1 MVKIKVKRGEEANLP
16 TFDEGEPGFT
26 TDTKRVFFGSN
37 EGNIELAKK
46 ESVDSIEIELTGK
59 ASVKKVNGFINI
71 AEYDAVGDGVTSD
84 QTAIVAA
91 IADAKTKGMGLYW
104 GAGTYLSIDNIP
116 DFHNVKHLGEG
127 VIKRGSDLYAIT
139 PTLSDTNILYTGFG
153 GLSTNDGLSSSQP
166 RKLSNVVD
174 VLKNLGGKASN
185 GQWRIQFVAGTITD
199 TGLVFNDLPYFSQ
212 PLQIWGVWDGTNRLA
227 VWDGVSSSAVYA
239 IRADAKNEALN
250 IEFKDMKFI
259 NWSADPSN
267 AGAIVCWYGVNVLTE
282 NCEVK
287 DSTVGFWMRGGYSRH
302 YGDVLDN
309 CVWGIGMQYNHSGQI
324 GNSAQRVTIKNCDKG
339 LMLGRQS
346 VTHLDYTDLS
356 GNIMDVNAHQKS
368 RFASIG
374 TTFTQWTNFSI
385 WLQGDSIFEDGG
397 SNTWDANS
405 ITDAT
410 PIFRFD
416 NGSSVPDYYAGPLPY
431 RGEHFVPAAGYTLT
445 GTTTETLLT
454 AQTGFG
460 TPLRMPKN
468 MLYNNGTLQI
478 KIVGRMDMA
487 GTGTKVIRLT
497 GPSSSVSY
505 ELGKITIP
513 AGGGLGELVC
523 EVTFKPNGSAYLK
536 MRYESN
542 NTALNTVAF
551 TTISS
556 TVITVLRD
564 KTQDISNWRI
574 YASLTT
580 AADSLSIYSLTTTI
594 TG

>member
-1 MVKIKVKRGEEANLP
+1 MALTR
-16 TFDEGEPGFT
+16 DFT
-26 TDTKRVFFGSN
+26 DMIQSRT
-37 EGNIELAKK
+37 
-46 ESVDSIEIELTGK
+46 TGK
-59 ASVKKVNGFINI
+59 KLSEDLKKINGFINI
-71 AEYDAVGDGVTSD
+71 SEYNAVGDGVASD
-84 QTAIVAA
+84 QIAIVAA
-91 IADAKTKGMGLYW
+91 VADAKTKGMALYW
-104 GAGTYLSIDNIP
+104 GAGTYLSTANIP
-116 DFHNVKHLGEG
+116 DFHNVKHMGDG

-139 PTLSDTNILYTGFG
+139 PTIIDTNILYTGFG
-153 GLSTNDGLSSSQP
+153 GVSTNDGLSSSQP

-227 VWDGVSSSAVYA
+227 VWDGISSSAVYA

-259 NWSADPSN
+259 NWAADPSN

-324 GNSAQRVTIKNCDKG
+324 GNSTQRVTIKNCDKG

-410 PIFRFD
+410 PIFKFD
-416 NGSSVPDYYAGPLPY
+416 NGSSVPDYYVGPLPY
-431 RGEHFVPAAGYTLT
+431 RGEHFVPASGYTLT

-454 AQTGFG
+454 DQTGFG

-478 KIVGRMDMA
+478 KIVGRVDMA

-556 TVITVLRD
+556 AVITVLRD
-564 KTQDISNWRI
+564 KSQDIANWRI